1 MQPYKAIMEE
11 RSDHMKLER
20 LNENQIRC
28 TLNKSDLEQRQ
39 LRLSELAYGSA
50 KARELFR
57 DMIQQASAELGF
69 EAENIPLMIEAIPIS
84 SDCLILVVTKV
95 EDQDELD
102 SRLSHFSKLA
112 DILNEIPLDD
122 DLLSEA
128 YNTEDDEDGILD
140 GFQTEA
146 DDGSSLDPLG
156 LIAPFTQ
163 ALARA
168 KKLAADKGEAPP
180 EPAPETELFI
190 FRDLDSVI
198 SLSAV
203 LVPFY
208 QGGST
213 LYKDEELSQYY
224 LFLNRND
231 SSAEYFD
238 RACIIASDYGVRI
251 PGSYASAAYC
261 TEHCLLMRK
270 DSALEYL
277 NQLN

>member
-1 MQPYKAIMEE
+1 MQPSKAIMEE
-11 RSDHMKLER
+11 RSDHMKLEK

-69 EAENIPLMIEAIPIS
+69 EAENIPLMIEAIPVS

-128 YNTEDDEDGILD
+128 YNTEDDEDELLAGI
-140 GFQTEA
+140 QTEA

-168 KKLAADKGEAPP
+168 KKLAADKEEAQP
-180 EPAPETELFI
+180 ESAPETELFI

-198 SLSAV
+198 CLSSV
-203 LVPFY
+203 LAPFY
-208 QGGST
+208 RGCST
-213 LYKDEELSQYY
+213 LYKDEELSSYY

-231 SSAEYFD
+231 SSTEYFD
-238 RACIIASDYGVRI
+238 RACIIASDYGVKI

-261 TEHCLLMRK
+261 TEHCLLVRK